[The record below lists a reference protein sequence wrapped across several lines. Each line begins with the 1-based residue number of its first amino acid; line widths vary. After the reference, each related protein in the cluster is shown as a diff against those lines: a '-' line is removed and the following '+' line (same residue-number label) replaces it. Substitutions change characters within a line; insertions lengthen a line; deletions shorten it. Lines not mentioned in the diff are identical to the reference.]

1 MLTQFFSFRKI
12 YGKIWQDEEFMDIGP
27 VKGKREV
34 LFSFND
40 IYPELN
46 EINNSVPMHPKI
58 DKDARVQFYS
68 NSSNELRAH
77 NIRYEGGR
85 HIPLYNWQE
94 ILLLIQK
101 AKAKLGHDVYTILEE
116 KRNKVDAEEEVRKR
130 IGLAIEQCK
139 QSIQVSQKQLSCK

>member
-1 MLTQFFSFRKI
+1 M
-12 YGKIWQDEEFMDIGP
+12 YGKIWQDEP

-40 IYPELN
+40 VYPELN
-46 EINNSVPMHPKI
+46 GINDSVPMHPKI
-58 DKDARVQFYS
+58 AKDARVQFYS
-68 NSSNELRAH
+68 NSSNELRAN
-77 NIRYEGGR
+77 NIRYEGGV

-94 ILLLIQK
+94 VLLLIQK
-101 AKAKLGHDVYTILEE
+101 AKARLGHAVYTILEE

-139 QSIQVSQKQLSCK
+139 QSIKVARQQLSCKC